1 MIPII
6 HPLRINTSI
15 DISNISNIVKYI
27 DNGNYLEIKDNSKNK
42 FLILILNNMVDEGL
56 FNKTVINKIFSSNVI
71 KYHKF

>member
-6 HPLRINTSI
+6 HPLRIKTSI
-15 DISNISNIVKYI
+15 DISNILNIVKYI

-42 FLILILNNMVDEGL
+42 FLILTLNNMVDEGL
-56 FNKTVINKIFSSNVI
+56 FNKTFINKIFSSNVI